1 MTTTDKPTL
10 QDFHIEGV
18 RHITPVNALA
28 AVKKCEALLL
38 DVREENE
45 WKLESIPLD
54 DVYYQPMSLIMD
66 RLSFIPRDKAI
77 ITFCPGGVRSTKV
90 ANLLNIQGFKDVVNL
105 DGGFTMWKSQ
115 GLPFE
120 SNLSFGCGCGCS
132 K

>member
-10 QDFHIEGV
+10 QDFHIDGV
-18 RHITPVNALA
+18 KHITPDNAFA
-28 AVKKCEALLL
+28 AVKNSEAILL
-38 DVREENE
+38 DIREENE
-45 WKLESIPLD
+45 WKLESIPLN
-54 DVYYQPMSLIMD
+54 DVYYQPMSVIME

-77 ITFCPGGVRSTKV
+77 IVFCPGGVRSAKV
-90 ANLLNIQGFKDVVNL
+90 ANLLTMQGFKDVANL
-105 DGGFTMWKSQ
+105 DGGFSMWKSQ